1 MGIDIPAGRYALDP
15 VHSSVQFATR
25 FVGAR
30 VRGTFSGV
38 AGTLE
43 IAEDLQ
49 KSGVQAQ
56 IDVTTVATGVGAR
69 DEHLRSADYF
79 DTANH
84 PTATFT
90 SNCLVEDG
98 DRFLLAGDLTIRGTT
113 RPVELEVRFTGDGED
128 HTGAFRVG
136 FTASGRVSRSAFG
149 VNGNV
154 AQVGG
159 PLLIGDATDLTFE
172 VQATREHR

>member
-1 MGIDIPAGRYALDP
+1 MSIDIPAGQYALDP
-15 VHSSVQFATR
+15 VHSSLQFATR

-30 VRGTFSGV
+30 VRGTFSGLS
-38 AGTLE
+38 GTLE
-43 IAEDLQ
+43 IAEDLT
-49 KSGVQAQ
+49 KSSVQVQ
-56 IDVTTVATGVGAR
+56 IDVATLSTGVVAR
-69 DEHLRSADYF
+69 DDHLRSADYF

-84 PTATFT
+84 PAATFA
-90 SNCLVEDG
+90 SSSLVEDG
-98 DRFLLAGDLTIRGTT
+98 DRLLLAGDLTIRGTI

-154 AQVGG
+154 SKAGG
-159 PLLIGDATDLTFE
+159 PLLVGDATDITFE
-172 VQATREHR
+172 VQAIRES